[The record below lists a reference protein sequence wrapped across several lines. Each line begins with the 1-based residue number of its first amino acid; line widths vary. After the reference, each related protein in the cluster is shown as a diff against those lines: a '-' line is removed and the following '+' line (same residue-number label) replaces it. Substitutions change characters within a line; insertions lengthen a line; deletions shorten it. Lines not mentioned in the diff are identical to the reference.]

1 MDQTEKLM
9 NCVVENARMGLA
21 AVEQLLTKTEDKAL
35 REELQR
41 QREEYQTVSRDAE
54 KYLYD
59 AGGKPGKN
67 DAMARV
73 GLFMGTEFNTLLDKS
88 PSHIVEMVI
97 QGATM
102 GVIETTK
109 NQRELA
115 EADAQAQGL
124 ATDFL
129 NRQQAIIDRMKAFL

>member
-1 MDQTEKLM
+1 
-9 NCVVENARMGLA
+9 
-21 AVEQLLTKTEDKAL
+21 
-35 REELQR
+35 
-41 QREEYQTVSRDAE
+41 
-54 KYLYD
+54 
-59 AGGKPGKN
+59 
-67 DAMARV
+67 
-73 GLFMGTEFNTLLDKS
+73 
-88 PSHIVEMVI
+88 MVI